1 LPLFV
6 LCLALTL
13 YLAPLAHPA
22 AAQAPGE
29 WAWVGGSNA
38 LGQPTVYGVEYQ
50 FAAAN
55 TPGARSWS
63 TSWADRQG
71 RLWLFGGYNGVS
83 LNDFWVFDPA
93 QGAHGEWAW
102 VGGSKQADEPGSYG
116 TKYQFASANIPGGRE
131 QGASWIDQKGRF
143 WLFGGLGPDSAG
155 ATGYLNDL
163 WVFDPAQGA
172 HGEWAW
178 MGGSDT
184 VHVASGHFNYS
195 GQPGKYGTEYQFA
208 AANIPGGRTSPV
220 SWVDSDGRFR
230 LFGGNGLGS
239 VQENGGYLDDL
250 WVFDPNQGAHGEWAW
265 TGGSGNPDDNG
276 VYGTAIYFTIDGKM
290 PTFASARYS
299 TPFTISSTTTVKAV
313 AVKTG
318 YANSAVITSVITIQ

>member
-1 LPLFV
+1 MNRLPLFV

-29 WAWVGGSNA
+29 WAWVGGS
-38 LGQPTVYGVEYQ
+38 
-50 FAAAN
+50 
-55 TPGARSWS
+55 
-63 TSWADRQG
+63 
-71 RLWLFGGYNGVS
+71 
-83 LNDFWVFDPA
+83 
-93 QGAHGEWAW
+93 
-102 VGGSKQADEPGSYG
+102 KQADEPGSYG
-116 TKYQFASANIPGGRE
+116 TEYQFASANIPGGRE

-195 GQPGKYGTEYQFA
+195 ANRVSTGRSTNSLPPISPEGVRVRSPGSIQMA
-208 AANIPGGRTSPV
+208 
-220 SWVDSDGRFR
+220 
-230 LFGGNGLGS
+230 
-239 VQENGGYLDDL
+239 
-250 WVFDPNQGAHGEWAW
+250 
-265 TGGSGNPDDNG
+265 GSGSLAAMVWDQSKKTGDIWMTCG
-276 VYGTAIYFTIDGKM
+276 SSIQIRGRM
-290 PTFASARYS
+290 ASGPGLAEVEIR
-299 TPFTISSTTTVKAV
+299 TTTGSMEPRFISQS
-313 AVKTG
+313 TG
-318 YANSAVITSVITIQ
+318 KCRPWHRQDTPRPLPFRRQQR